1 MTPFKVWQKPMGAI
15 YFRHLFHEQV
25 FKKTSKWTL
34 IQNNESTSIC
44 SGSWNAFRGRG
55 FQFHKLLRHSFSQG
69 RPSSSQL
76 NLICHREP
84 DLLTGFLHFSLPAT
98 GYGGAWGGCLLWIM
112 RDLPFLLPEQAPG
125 LTLLSQ
131 HPFPFLRHE
140 MDLVWPD
147 AAGTGEL
154 GRQPGLLTPSASVSR
169 STASRNIRATA
180 TWQLSSTSLQM
191 RRQGPERLWCIKQRS
206 LSSDKTE
213 TVSFSFW
220 SHTHST
226 KAGCPESFVWGFPLL
241 KTVSFQMNE
250 SGWMH

>member
-98 GYGGAWGGCLLWIM
+98 GYGGAWGAACCGSWGTCPFSFPNKLLGWLCCHSI
-112 RDLPFLLPEQAPG
+112 P
-125 LTLLSQ
+125 
-131 HPFPFLRHE
+131 
-140 MDLVWPD
+140 
-147 AAGTGEL
+147 
-154 GRQPGLLTPSASVSR
+154 
-169 STASRNIRATA
+169 
-180 TWQLSSTSLQM
+180 
-191 RRQGPERLWCIKQRS
+191 S
-206 LSSDKTE
+206 LS
-213 TVSFSFW
+213 W
-220 SHTHST
+220 GMRWIWYGRMRQ
-226 KAGCPESFVWGFPLL
+226 AQESWASSLVF
-241 KTVSFQMNE
+241 
-250 SGWMH
+250 